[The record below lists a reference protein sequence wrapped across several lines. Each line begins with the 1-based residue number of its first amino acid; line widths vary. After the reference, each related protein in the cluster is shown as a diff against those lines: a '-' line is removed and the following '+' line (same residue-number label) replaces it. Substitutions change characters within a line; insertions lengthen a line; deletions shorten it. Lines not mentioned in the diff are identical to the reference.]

1 MKRQWV
7 RRFGAGAVVVGLL
20 AGCGGTSSSSNEGS
34 TPVSEVPITDA
45 STTSVEMPTPSS
57 PIDLRPECLM
67 SAVDPNATN
76 PIGQTIEGLAVLEC
90 IGDWM
95 ITQNY
100 PDCGECEGVIPF
112 HIEDNAWKM
121 YDPIYAYC
129 YSVPDGYGPEP
140 EGAIT
145 GESFIFTTLQI
156 AVAGYPCDETNKGY
170 QPESNS
176 EPLKFGDIGPRVT
189 ALQQALSDVGFYL
202 ISVDGAYGPE
212 TIRAVMNFQWYHL
225 IPTDGIAGSRVHELL
240 GITYP

>member
-1 MKRQWV
+1 
-7 RRFGAGAVVVGLL
+7 
-20 AGCGGTSSSSNEGS
+20 
-34 TPVSEVPITDA
+34 
-45 STTSVEMPTPSS
+45 
-57 PIDLRPECLM
+57 M
-67 SAVDPNATN
+67 SAVDPNETN

>member
-1 MKRQWV
+1 MNLKFSQ
-7 RRFGAGAVVVGLL
+7 RFSAGVLGMGLL
-20 AGCGGTSSSSNEGS
+20 VGCGSAVNTSDDSS
-34 TPVSEVPITDA
+34 TMISEVPITVAVTTVVEIPTTTAVVDA
-45 STTSVEMPTPSS
+45 RPTCS
-57 PIDLRPECLM
+57 M
-67 SAVDPNATN
+67 SAVDPNQVN
-76 PIGQTIEGLAVLEC
+76 PIGQTAEDLQVIEC

-95 ITQNY
+95 ITQN
-100 PDCGECEGVIPF
+100 PDCGECEGVTPF

-121 YDPIYAYC
+121 FDPMYIYC
-129 YSVPDGYGPEP
+129 YSIPDGYGPEP